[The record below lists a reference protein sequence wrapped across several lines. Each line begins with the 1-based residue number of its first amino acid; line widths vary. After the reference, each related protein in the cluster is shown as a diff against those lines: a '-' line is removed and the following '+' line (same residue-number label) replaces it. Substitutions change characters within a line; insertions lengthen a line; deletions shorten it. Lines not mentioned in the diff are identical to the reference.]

1 MFKKLFQSLSSTGKL
16 YENIRNDNYRNWES
30 HFENFNSTNAK
41 KADPVQLQSLG
52 LEIYEHYLKEVIQ
65 DYAITDGE
73 KEILTRIKEYFQLP
87 DSAINSIKGKYAKN
101 ALNNLSKQMLADNQ
115 LTADEIKEMGLF
127 AQELNISAEEV
138 NRVNKLNASELYES
152 AVKQVLSD
160 KMVTVEEQQ
169 SLKMLAQQLG
179 INMREASIDMKLR
192 EEYYF
197 LTLLNALNQGYLPE
211 VKPPAIETQQDEVA
225 CWEISSNLVAARTLN
240 SGPYNSEG
248 VRIRVEKGASYQLGS
263 SRNTPMIGE
272 VSANHQGVFV
282 ITSKRVV
289 FAASQQSFSIPFTQL
304 HSFDAY
310 ADGIGLQ
317 KDDTELLLQFY
328 DKQMSEVVFKVLT
341 NAINKD
347 H

>member
-16 YENIRNDNYRNWES
+16 YQDIRNDNYKNWES
-30 HFENFNSTNAK
+30 HFNNFNSTNTK
-41 KADPVQLQSLG
+41 KADPLQLQSLG
-52 LEIYEHYLKEVIQ
+52 LEIYEHNLKEVIQ

-73 KEILTRIKEYFQLP
+73 KEILTSIKNYFQLSEA
-87 DSAINSIKGKYAKN
+87 DINSIKSKYAKT
-101 ALNNLSKQMLADNQ
+101 ALHNLSKQKLADNQ
-115 LTADEIKEMGLF
+115 LTAEEIEEIGLF
-127 AQELNISAEEV
+127 ARELNISAEEV
-138 NRVNKLNASELYES
+138 NRVNQKNASELYEN
-152 AVKQVLSD
+152 AVKQVLAD

-169 SLKMLAQQLG
+169 ALKIMAQQIG
-179 INMREASIDMKLR
+179 INMREATIDMKLR

-211 VKPPAIETQQDEVA
+211 VKPPVIETQQDEVA
-225 CWEISSNLVAARTLN
+225 CWEITSNLVAARTLHA
-240 SGPYNSEG
+240 GHYNREG
-248 VRIRVEKGASYQLGS
+248 VRIKVEKGASYQLGS
-263 SRNTPMIGE
+263 SRSTPMLGE

-282 ITSKRVV
+282 ITNKRVV

-317 KDDTELLLQFY
+317 KDNTELLLQFY

-341 NAINKD
+341 NAINTNP
-347 H
+347 